1 MINRIAEELA
11 YHIKENTF
19 WVDKCVGIV
28 TPITYKVSGQDK
40 TIPVYFNLKRDLCNG
55 GDYIDLV
62 PDSSKTSVV
71 YMEIAS
77 EPSVVSV
84 KQNGT
89 RFNSSLDL
97 VVWLNYQKINL
108 GMVDTDILVAN
119 IIENIPSRI
128 ANNEYVGVGIKVTSV
143 STKDRFVFNK
153 YTYNNDIQFLMY
165 PYDFFSIR
173 MEVEYTIPKGCAVL
187 TENTE
192 ACNLKPIIMTVG
204 KDKVEIGVIRQ

>member
-11 YHIKENTF
+11 YHIKQNAF

-28 TPITYKVSGQDK
+28 TPITYRVANQDK
-40 TIPVYFNLKRDLCNG
+40 TIPVYFNLKRDLCSG

-71 YMEIAS
+71 YMEMAL
-77 EPSVVSV
+77 EPSVVSS
-84 KQNGT
+84 KHNGT
-89 RFNSSLDL
+89 RFRSSLDL

-108 GMVDTDILVAN
+108 GMVDTDVLVAN
-119 IIENIPSRI
+119 MIENIPSRI
-128 ANNEYVGVGIKVTSV
+128 ANNEYVGVGIRVISV
-143 STKDRFVFNK
+143 SIKDKFVFNK
-153 YTYNNDIQFLMY
+153 YTYNNNMQFLMY

-173 MEVEYTIPKGCAVL
+173 LEVEYTIPKGCSIL
-187 TENTE
+187 TEKTD